1 MMLKIKAVSRY
12 STHCNLIANLNEIN
26 ETYSTRYQLKS
37 INENENAKNGEDEHN
52 IKTHGRCSFY
62 IFYLAEM
69 SSDDRKQRAASS
81 LLGDGPDA
89 NFQGTTASNPVQ
101 EGVTFYLAEMSSD
114 ATDANF

>member
-1 MMLKIKAVSRY
+1 
-12 STHCNLIANLNEIN
+12 
-26 ETYSTRYQLKS
+26 
-37 INENENAKNGEDEHN
+37 
-52 IKTHGRCSFY
+52 
-62 IFYLAEM
+62 M

-101 EGVTFYLAEMSSD
+101 GGVTFYLAEMSSD

>member
-1 MMLKIKAVSRY
+1 
-12 STHCNLIANLNEIN
+12 
-26 ETYSTRYQLKS
+26 
-37 INENENAKNGEDEHN
+37 
-52 IKTHGRCSFY
+52 
-62 IFYLAEM
+62 M